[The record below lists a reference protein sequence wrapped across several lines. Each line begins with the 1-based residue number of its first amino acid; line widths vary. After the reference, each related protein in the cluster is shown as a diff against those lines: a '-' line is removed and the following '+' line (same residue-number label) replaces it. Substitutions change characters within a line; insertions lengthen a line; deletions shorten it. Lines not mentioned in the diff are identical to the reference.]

1 MVKEGI
7 EMKSLDVNVYKVQM
21 AYFFSD
27 KNEIRSFKLISCLY
41 SQLQDVFRTE
51 PQSIPI
57 PEDAPGEVPRCV
69 WNDVNTSLTF
79 NKLRLDFSFNVPTK
93 YNWEN
98 LFAQFNAKIT
108 TSLEECEV
116 VIDRVG
122 MISEVMS
129 VVDIHDLLKQYV
141 NIEKFNEATEA
152 NIAWLEKFDSYNV
165 WTNIFINETNSENKI
180 VFDVNSLPE
189 CKLSEQGISAC
200 DSMNKCAENLKGK
213 MQNVL

>member
-98 LFAQFNAKIT
+98 LYAHFNTKIT
-108 TSLEECEV
+108 TALEECEV

-129 VVDIHDLLKQYV
+129 VDDIHDLLKQYV
-141 NIEKFNEATEA
+141 KIEKFNEATEA

-200 DSMNKCAENLKGK
+200 DSMNKCAEKLKGK